1 MSTTRADFLVA
12 QKLSLLRYL
21 RYLRY
26 RRYRTVG
33 RYRGYTYLRYLRT
46 YFSDISFGMCLNLVS
61 WVQQVHNAAVVAR
74 SLGYQC
80 DTDSEIPIKLEF
92 KKTHLKSKNST

>member
-12 QKLSLLRYL
+12 QKLSLLRY
-21 RYLRY
+21 RSN
-26 RRYRTVG
+26 
-33 RYRGYTYLRYLRT
+33 RGYTYLRYLRT

>member
-1 MSTTRADFLVA
+1 MSATRADFLVA

-26 RRYRTVG
+26 R

-74 SLGYQC
+74 SLGCQC
-80 DTDSEIPIKLEF
+80 DTEMPTGRTLTE
-92 KKTHLKSKNST
+92 T